1 MAAAAEDEEQQL
13 GDNVGSDAGSD
24 MADFLGDFGADSEDG
39 ELPEEAL
46 SAERLPQPQ
55 PEPEPEPEPEP
66 KRRRVSVCLGLAP
79 ADAWDLRAV
88 EAAARAAQWPERS
101 LQWHGAKQP
110 SAGCGFASK
119 DMYTEFSKD
128 LTQSLEQLPGW
139 LWLDGSDAA
148 APSEQQPHP
157 EYLAICCSLESDKAE
172 REGPLVTALMEQLAP
187 QLTAKKSSSG
197 GDDDGATTHVARGIR
212 PLLVSE
218 ATKIPLVPLPRGL
231 SGFTASEDTVDT
243 TAAMLEESGICIYP
257 AALTEQDTTALARL
271 AMIRTAQVERA
282 LASGVEANPRGT
294 VIGSGDVTFAEICSR
309 GVQRWDMLLHPP
321 GGAISTS
328 SRFLT
333 IWSLDPCFLPDFWA
347 DTIHLVGNG

>member
-1 MAAAAEDEEQQL
+1 VWF
-13 GDNVGSDAGSD
+13 NV
-24 MADFLGDFGADSEDG
+24 LVPQKRTEV
-39 ELPEEAL
+39 AL
-46 SAERLPQPQ
+46 S
-55 PEPEPEPEPEP
+55 
-66 KRRRVSVCLGLAP
+66 KRNGEIRG
-79 ADAWDLRAV
+79 
-88 EAAARAAQWPERS
+88 
-101 LQWHGAKQP
+101 
-110 SAGCGFASK
+110 
-119 DMYTEFSKD
+119 Y
-128 LTQSLEQLPGW
+128 
-139 LWLDGSDAA
+139 LDGLNEAGTTTPAPMDAAVATTSMPISVDALSTDAA

-333 IWSLDPCFLPDFWA
+333 IWSLDPCFSPDFWA